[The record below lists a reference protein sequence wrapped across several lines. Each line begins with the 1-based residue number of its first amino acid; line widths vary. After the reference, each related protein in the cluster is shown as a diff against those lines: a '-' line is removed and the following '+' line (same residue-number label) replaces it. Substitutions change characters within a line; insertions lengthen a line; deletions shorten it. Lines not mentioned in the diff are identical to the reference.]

1 MTQTASSTSPTFARL
16 FLALGAV
23 AVLCVVALAGAHVSA
38 LGMLLTVVLPYAAA
52 GFFLVGVVLRVV
64 RWARAPVPFRI
75 PTTCGQ
81 QRSLPWIASQ
91 SLDNPST
98 TLGVIGRMLLEVFAF
113 RSLLRNTRSRLGPN
127 RRLLHVE
134 YLGLWLAALV
144 FHGSLLVVLVRHLR
158 LLLEPVPA
166 VVVLVQQVDGFLQIG
181 LPVLFM
187 STAGFTV
194 GLLYLTYRRLADPGV
209 RYLSLAADYF
219 PLFLLL
225 GIASTGIL
233 MRHFVK
239 TDVVGIKALMV
250 GLATF
255 HPEAPAAP
263 APLFLMH
270 LTMVSA
276 LLAYFPASKLMHMAG
291 VFMSPTRNLANSNRW
306 ELHVNPWNPEVKTHS
321 YAEWEEEFREKL
333 QGAGVPLDSAPA
345 APSAS
350 PGSK

>member
-1 MTQTASSTSPTFARL
+1 L
-16 FLALGAV
+16 
-23 AVLCVVALAGAHVSA
+23 
-38 LGMLLTVVLPYAAA
+38 
-52 GFFLVGVVLRVV
+52 
-64 RWARAPVPFRI
+64 I
-75 PTTCGQ
+75 
-81 QRSLPWIASQ
+81 
-91 SLDNPST
+91 
-98 TLGVIGRMLLEVFAF
+98 
-113 RSLLRNTRSRLGPN
+113 
-127 RRLLHVE
+127 
-134 YLGLWLAALV
+134 
-144 FHGSLLVVLVRHLR
+144 VLVRHLR

-187 STAGFTV
+187 TTAGFTL
-194 GLLYLTYRRLADPGV
+194 GILYLTYRRLADPGV

-225 GIASTGIL
+225 GIAVTGIL

-263 APLFLMH
+263 AMLFLMH
-270 LTMVSA
+270 LTMVST

-306 ELHVNPWNPEVKTHS
+306 ERHVNPWNPEVKTHS
-321 YAEWEEEFREKL
+321 YAEWEEEFHDKL
-333 QGAGVPLDSAPA
+333 AAAGIPLDGAPA
-345 APSAS
+345 APSTS